1 MKLRALRIKQAA
13 LTPVFTAAKFRLLC
27 AAKQELDMPHSIR
40 RYATRGLSLWGLSF
54 SIFAF
59 VGCSAPQGG
68 APLMQDAQSASAQ
81 DVLKDRPAI
90 ARITKTA
97 APNGAMVVAANPLAS
112 EAGAQV
118 LRDGGSAVDAAIAVQ
133 AVLGLVE
140 PQSSGLGG
148 GAFMVVYDPKTAKVW
163 HYDGRE
169 TAPADI
175 SAELFLD
182 EDGQPLRYF
191 DGIASGRSTGVPG
204 AIVMLHKAHED
215 YGQQPWGLQF
225 SEAISLAEKG
235 FVVSPRMAD
244 IVARMSKFVLGR
256 QQAARD
262 YFFEADGKTPIG
274 VGFVR
279 DNPAYAQSL
288 RLIAKNPRALL
299 EGPLAEQIIA
309 AVQEDPLPGTL
320 SLTDMANYQPRKTEA
335 LCSTYRAHIICGA
348 QPPAS
353 GGIAVQSI
361 LGTLENFDMA
371 SMGPSETGWH
381 HFIEASFLAY
391 ADRDKFVADD
401 SFVEVPKKLMLNK
414 DYLKSRAGLITSDRA
429 IADVTAGNPAAFL
442 RGKDATPDSPGTSH
456 FTIIDKDG
464 LTVSMTTT
472 VEAPFG
478 SQRMAGG
485 FMLNNQLTDFS
496 FKTVDAAGLPIAN
509 APAPGKR
516 PRSSMSPT
524 LVFSPD
530 GEFLFSTGSPGGNS
544 IIAYTAKTIVGVV
557 DWGLTPQEA
566 IELPNVIARRGRVSL
581 EAKGLKDEETNEV
594 QRTGPAAEFGME
606 EHVVKALEAKGHKV
620 RRSKGE
626 ISGLHM
632 IYRQKDGTLTGGA
645 DPRREGK
652 IATP

>member
-1 MKLRALRIKQAA
+1 MSDHIVNLTKIALLSGAAVMAACLPSKSATESLSRQMDAPVTASTLIK
-13 LTPVFTAAKFRLLC
+13 TTTA
-27 AAKQELDMPHSIR
+27 P
-40 RYATRGLSLWGLSF
+40 
-54 SIFAF
+54 
-59 VGCSAPQGG
+59 
-68 APLMQDAQSASAQ
+68 
-81 DVLKDRPAI
+81 
-90 ARITKTA
+90 KT
-97 APNGAMVVAANPLAS
+97 GMVVAANPLAS
-112 EAGAQV
+112 EAGAKV
-118 LRDGGSAVDAAIAVQ
+118 LREGGSAVDAAIAVQ

-148 GAFMVVYDPKTAKVW
+148 GAFMVVYDPLTAKVW
-163 HYDGRE
+163 DYNGRE

-175 SAELFLD
+175 SPELFLD
-182 EDGQPLRYF
+182 DEGKPLRYF

-204 AIVMLHKAHED
+204 AVVMLHKAHED
-215 YGQQPWGLQF
+215 YGKLAWGTQF
-225 SEAISLAEKG
+225 DDAIALAENG
-235 FVVSPRMAD
+235 FKVSPRMAD

-256 QQAARD
+256 QDAARD
-262 YFFEADGKTPIG
+262 YFFENDGKTPIG

-279 DNPAYAQSL
+279 DNPDYAQSL
-288 RLIAKNPRALL
+288 KLIADNPRALL
-299 EGPLAEQIIA
+299 EGELAEKIIM
-309 AVQEDPLPGTL
+309 AVREEPLPGTL
-320 SLTDMANYQPRKTEA
+320 SLSDMAAYQPVKSEA
-335 LCSTYRAHIICGA
+335 LCSTYREHIICGA

-371 SMGPSETGWH
+371 TLGPSEQGWH

-391 ADRDKFVADD
+391 ADRDLYVADD
-401 SFVEVPKKLMLNK
+401 DFVDVPTQLLLNK
-414 DYLKSRAGLITSDRA
+414 DYLSSRAAQINPDAA
-429 IADVTAGNPAAFL
+429 IKEVKAGQPAAFL
-442 RGKDATPDSPGTSH
+442 RGQDATPDSPGTSH
-456 FTIIDKDG
+456 FTIIDNDG

-496 FKTVDAAGLPIAN
+496 FKTVDANGVPIAN
-509 APAPGKR
+509 APAPRKR

-524 LVFSPD
+524 IVFNPD

-544 IIAYTAKTIVGVV
+544 IIAYTAKTIVGVI

-581 EAKGLKDEETNEV
+581 EAKGIKDEQTNEV

-606 EHVVKALEAKGHKV
+606 ESLVKALEEKGHTV

-632 IYRQKDGTLTGGA
+632 IYRKEDGTLVGGA

-652 IATP
+652 VATP